1 MPNTIADDLQALNTA
16 RLNIADAI
24 TNKGGTVNTDKRFS
38 LFPNDINTI
47 PTANLTT
54 LNVTENGTYYSGEET
69 VVTSSTFPVVVNDS
83 NGTPVRHADVDGNTV
98 QSGTPSPTTP
108 IQPQGCG
115 DRTGNLAPP
124 LTEWVDGYI
133 TDAGTINVP
142 TGTNKEKTSDYIS
155 VKAGAAYTFSIENGF
170 QNSPWRAIGWYTQ
183 DKTFI
188 SRASGNASDA
198 LHTNAPSNA
207 VYCRLSYRTQG
218 RTTNPIFNLG
228 TEALPY
234 EPYGY
239 KLNISNGGENLIDVY
254 ANDTSNGYI
263 NNALLRASGDIYTPS
278 YGFISEYQPINE
290 SVTYTLNTGGKT
302 GESQSICFYT
312 SDKQLISGVAYAS
325 RTTITFTTPQG
336 ARYFRC
342 TVMRTQTDTESY
354 KHTMLNLGVTAL
366 PYSPYIEPTETS
378 IYLGEVQTT
387 RRIKKLVLGGTENWA
402 AQQAQGGNRFVLSI
416 QNARTSDTS
425 QINSICSHFPLLG
438 TGETFAKRLGYTI
451 VNSSIYLRYDPM
463 ETTTEFKSYLA
474 AQYAAGTPVTVWYV
488 LAEPETGIVNEP
500 LMKIG
505 DYADSLSVDI
515 ELPLLQNAKNNIDVN
530 TTVKP
535 SSASFTYNKLSEY
548 AGYDIVN
555 VNVPIPTKYV
565 TEITITENI
574 IEDNM
579 FKNYTALETA
589 ILPNTLTT
597 IGIGSFENCTS
608 LTLTTLPDTVTTIN
622 DNAFN
627 NCASLSLTTLPT
639 SLITI
644 GNNAFFGT
652 AMAGEIH
659 IPNTVTTIGDNIFSN
674 TGITDIIFD
683 GTPTT
688 ISSNAFSNISSL
700 ETIYVPWAEGT
711 VTGAPWGAG
720 SNVTILYVNTNWHDI
735 REVVRKG
742 KAQQFYPLG
751 TVLYDDFD
759 STNTNRT
766 AYEVVAYNH
775 FNDSSLSAQGYVDSM
790 TLCEKYVRYGVAV
803 DAIEALMAVTTELPA
818 GTYKF
823 TIPNYDATYGG
834 NKTYYFVLNNS
845 VPVGGQLVLNWPYQA
860 VPRTITTYA
869 SATATTSIE
878 SYGTSA
884 SPLPEWV
891 EGTSPEAID
900 LGTVTMSATA
910 TTNTY
915 GIFNHIH
922 RARYGSNNYAQS
934 GIRQYMN
941 ATTTNWWTPQTIFD
955 RRHGLNSSTGILGT
969 LNTDFVNV
977 LATPSITNIANNT
990 FEYQSLNGDTFTLN
1004 TEYTINTD
1012 KLFLLS
1018 HSEVNLSASPTLGTV
1033 LDYYIDADNTK
1044 RIKYD
1049 RTNNSTA
1056 RYWWF
1061 RTPYPTNA
1069 NYVRHCRASGAL
1081 DSYNATNGIGCV
1093 PACIIQ

>member
-1 MPNTIADDLQALNTA
+1 MPNTIADNLQALNTA
-16 RLNIADAI
+16 RLNIADVI
-24 TNKGGTVNTDKRFS
+24 INKGGTVNTDKRFS
-38 LFPNDINTI
+38 LFPNDINSI

-54 LNVTENGTYYSGEET
+54 LNVTENGTYYESTPTEI
-69 VVTSSTFPVVVNDS
+69 TSTSFPITLNDS
-83 NGTPVRHADVDGNTV
+83 LGTPLLDYLISGNMS
-98 QSGTPSPTTP
+98 QSGRPTPTNP
-108 IQPQGCG
+108 IQPQETGE
-115 DRTGNLAPP
+115 RTENLWNGEGFSARA
-124 LTEWVDGYI
+124 I
-133 TDAGTINVP
+133 TSTHEHADANTYGTTLSTTIGKETIITQSEYP
-142 TGTNKEKTSDYIS
+142 TGTAGYQNGFFFIDVDFSKYEIGDKVTLSFDYICNE
-155 VKAGAAYTFSIENGF
+155 VHSIEG
-170 QNSPWRAIGWYTQ
+170 QISTALYVGKNSNNIPVVL
-183 DKTFI
+183 
-188 SRASGNASDA
+188 SSGKWSVSGR
-198 LHTNAPSNA
+198 LTA
-207 VYCRLSYRTQG
+207 VITIIANMNPYVEVRLCGNSITVKNIMLNTG
-218 RTTNPIFNLG
+218 ST
-228 TEALPY
+228 ALPY

-239 KLNISNGGENLIDVY
+239 KIPISS
-254 ANDTSNGYI
+254 ADT
-263 NNALLRASGDIYTPS
+263 
-278 YGFISEYQPINE
+278 
-290 SVTYTLNTGGKT
+290 
-302 GESQSICFYT
+302 
-312 SDKQLISGVAYAS
+312 
-325 RTTITFTTPQG
+325 TTP
-336 ARYFRC
+336 
-342 TVMRTQTDTESY
+342 V
-354 KHTMLNLGVTAL
+354 
-366 PYSPYIEPTETS
+366 
-378 IYLGEVQTT
+378 YLGEVQTT
-387 RRIKKLVLGGTENWA
+387 RKVKKLVLDGTEDWIKFTDLNYTFIYSP
-402 AQQAQGGNRFVLSI
+402 RFRI
-416 QNARTSDTS
+416 
-425 QINSICSHFPLLG
+425 INGLCSHYPKYYGANFDKIDG
-438 TGETFAKRLGYTI
+438 
-451 VNSSIYLRYDPM
+451 IYLSNTNAFIITDLRF
-463 ETTTEFKSYLA
+463 TTADDFKSFLSQ
-474 AQYAAGTPVTVWYV
+474 QYAAGTPVTIWHV
-488 LAEPETGIVNEP
+488 LAEPTTGIVNEP
-500 LMKIG
+500 LRKIG
-505 DYADSLSVDI
+505 DYADTLSYEQAGVQI
-515 ELPLLQNAKNNIDVN
+515 PTNRGNTVIDVL
-530 TTVKP
+530 TELKP
-535 SSASFTYNKLSEY
+535 SEMYIKYDQPSEY
-548 AGYDIVN
+548 AGYNIVN

-574 IEDNM
+574 IEDNI

-622 DNAFN
+622 NNAFN

-644 GNNAFFGT
+644 GNNAFSGT
-652 AMAGEIH
+652 AIAGEIH

-688 ISSNAFSNISSL
+688 ISSNAFSTINSL

-803 DAIEALMAVTTELPA
+803 DATEALMAVTTELPA

-1033 LDYYIDADNTK
+1033 LDYYVDADNTK

-1061 RTPYPTNA
+1061 RTPIPTHA
-1069 NYVRHCRASGAL
+1069 GLVRLCTTSGAL
-1081 DSYNATNGIGCV
+1081 NNDGAYIGSGCV

>member
-1 MPNTIADDLQALNTA
+1 MPNTIADNLQALDTA

-24 TNKGGTVNTDKRFS
+24 INKGGTVNTDKRFS
-38 LFPNDINTI
+38 LFPDDINTI

-54 LNVTENGTYYSGEET
+54 LDVTENGTYYESTPTEI
-69 VVTSSTFPVVVNDS
+69 TSTSFPITLNNSLGTNLLDYLISS
-83 NGTPVRHADVDGNTV
+83 NMSQTGTP
-98 QSGTPSPTTP
+98 TPDNP
-108 IQPQGCG
+108 IQPQETGE
-115 DRTGNLAPP
+115 RTGNLYP
-124 LTEWVDGYI
+124 LDESKLHVGRIEND
-133 TDAGTINVP
+133 GTIDYEIGTLTVGTNSVTYEANEAWRGFYTDFIQVNEKEKLTFSLTNSATVALSCSCYDENDNFLGKATAP
-142 TGTNKEKTSDYIS
+142 STTSTKTFTLLTGTKKVRVSVTSS
-155 VKAGAAYTFSIENGF
+155 
-170 QNSPWRAIGWYTQ
+170 
-183 DKTFI
+183 DKTYTI
-188 SRASGNASDA
+188 LRPMLNTGS
-198 LHTNAPSNA
+198 T
-207 VYCRLSYRTQG
+207 
-218 RTTNPIFNLG
+218 
-228 TEALPY
+228 ALPY

-239 KLNISNGGENLIDVY
+239 KIPIS
-254 ANDTSNGYI
+254 S
-263 NNALLRASGDIYTPS
+263 AST
-278 YGFISEYQPINE
+278 
-290 SVTYTLNTGGKT
+290 
-302 GESQSICFYT
+302 
-312 SDKQLISGVAYAS
+312 
-325 RTTITFTTPQG
+325 TTP
-336 ARYFRC
+336 
-342 TVMRTQTDTESY
+342 V
-354 KHTMLNLGVTAL
+354 
-366 PYSPYIEPTETS
+366 
-378 IYLGEVQTT
+378 YLGEVETT
-387 RRIKKLVLGGTENWA
+387 RRIRKLVLTGNEGWQRTSNGA
-402 AQQAQGGNRFVLSI
+402 YYLPSSKCPLDYLRAYNVIICTCTHYQAQATVTGSTFVNNNCI
-416 QNARTSDTS
+416 TFYANVTPQTYEMYIAARDIATLDEF
-425 QINSICSHFPLLG
+425 Q
-438 TGETFAKRLGYTI
+438 A
-451 VNSSIYLRYDPM
+451 YLQQ
-463 ETTTEFKSYLA
+463 
-474 AQYAAGTPVTVWYV
+474 QYSAGTPVTVWYV
-488 LAEPETGIVNEP
+488 LATPTTGIVNEP
-500 LMKIG
+500 LRKIG
-505 DYADSLSVDI
+505 DYADTLSYEQAGVQI
-515 ELPLLQNAKNNIDVN
+515 PTNRGNTVIDVL
-530 TTVKP
+530 TELKP
-535 SSASFTYNKLSEY
+535 SEMYIKYDQPSEY
-548 AGYDIVN
+548 AGYNIVN

-574 IEDNM
+574 IEDNI

-627 NCASLSLTTLPT
+627 NCTSLSLTTLPT

-644 GNNAFFGT
+644 GNNAFSGT

-688 ISSNAFSNISSL
+688 ISSNAFSNINSL

-711 VTGAPWGAG
+711 VTGAPWGAE

-790 TLCEKYVRYGVAV
+790 TLCEKYVRYGVVV
-803 DAIEALMAVTTELPA
+803 DDAEALMAVTTELPA

-878 SYGTSA
+878 SYGTAA

-891 EGTSPEAID
+891 DGTSPEAID

-934 GIRQYMN
+934 DIRQYMN

-955 RRHGLNSSTGILGT
+955 RIHSLNSSTGILGT

-1004 TEYTINTD
+1004 TEYTIDTD

-1018 HSEVNLSASPTLGTV
+1018 HSEVNLSTSPTLGTV
-1033 LDYYIDADNTK
+1033 LDYYVYADNTK

-1061 RTPYPTNA
+1061 RTPHPTYAYN
-1069 NYVRHCRASGAL
+1069 VRSCSTSGAL
-1081 DSYNATNGIGCV
+1081 GGNTAYDGRGCV

>member
-1 MPNTIADDLQALNTA
+1 MPNTIADNLQALNTA

-38 LFPNDINTI
+38 LFPNDINSI
-47 PTANLTT
+47 PTANLTA
-54 LNVTENGTYYSGEET
+54 LNVTENGTYYESTPIEI
-69 VVTSSTFPVVVNDS
+69 TSTSFPITLNDS
-83 NGTPVRHADVDGNTV
+83 LGIPLLDYLISGNMSQTGIPTPTA
-98 QSGTPSPTTP
+98 S
-108 IQPQGCG
+108 IQPQETG
-115 DRTGNLAPP
+115 DLETVG
-124 LTEWVDGYI
+124 
-133 TDAGTINVP
+133 
-142 TGTNKEKTSDYIS
+142 
-155 VKAGAAYTFSIENGF
+155 VKAGQYKI
-170 QNSPWRAIGWYTQ
+170 P
-183 DKTFI
+183 I
-188 SRASGNASDA
+188 SS
-198 LHTNAPSNA
+198 
-207 VYCRLSYRTQG
+207 
-218 RTTNPIFNLG
+218 
-228 TEALPY
+228 
-234 EPYGY
+234 
-239 KLNISNGGENLIDVY
+239 
-254 ANDTSNGYI
+254 ANT
-263 NNALLRASGDIYTPS
+263 
-278 YGFISEYQPINE
+278 
-290 SVTYTLNTGGKT
+290 
-302 GESQSICFYT
+302 
-312 SDKQLISGVAYAS
+312 
-325 RTTITFTTPQG
+325 TTP
-336 ARYFRC
+336 
-342 TVMRTQTDTESY
+342 
-354 KHTMLNLGVTAL
+354 
-366 PYSPYIEPTETS
+366 
-378 IYLGEVQTT
+378 IYLGEVETT
-387 RRIKKLVLGGTENWA
+387 RKIKKLVLTGSETDGTY
-402 AQQAQGGNRFVLSI
+402 G
-416 QNARTSDTS
+416 
-425 QINSICSHFPLLG
+425 INSQSI
-438 TGETFAKRLGYTI
+438 
-451 VNSSIYLRYDPM
+451 IYLTPLATLLNQGALCTHYESTKKSQGATMPLNSI
-463 ETTTEFKSYLA
+463 TTAGGAGTSLWFRTEYTTVADFKAYLQQ
-474 AQYAAGTPVTVWYV
+474 QYAAGTPVCVWYV
-488 LAEPETGIVNEP
+488 LATPKTAVVNEP
-500 LMKIG
+500 LRKIG
-505 DYADSLSVDI
+505 DYADTVSYEQAGVQIPTNSGNTV
-515 ELPLLQNAKNNIDVN
+515 IDVL
-530 TTVKP
+530 TELKP
-535 SSASFTYNKLSEY
+535 SEIYIKYDQPSKY
-548 AGYDIVN
+548 AGYNIVN

-627 NCASLSLTTLPT
+627 NCASLALTALPT

-644 GNNAFFGT
+644 GNNAFSGT

-688 ISSNAFSNISSL
+688 ISSNAFSNINSL

-790 TLCEKYVRYGVAV
+790 TLCEKYVRFGVAV
-803 DAIEALMAVTTELPA
+803 DAVEALMAITTELPA
-818 GTYKF
+818 GTYRF
-823 TIPNYDATYGG
+823 TIPNYDAAYGG

-869 SATATTSIE
+869 SATATTFIE
-878 SYGTSA
+878 SYGTAA

-900 LGTVTMSATA
+900 LGTITMSTTA

-915 GIFNHIH
+915 GIFNHIY
-922 RARYGSNNYAQS
+922 RVRYGSNNYAQS

-955 RRHGLNSSTGILGT
+955 RRHSLNSSTGILGT

-1033 LDYYIDADNTK
+1033 LDYYVDADNAK

-1049 RTNNSTA
+1049 RTNNSKA
-1056 RYWWF
+1056 RHWWF
-1061 RTPYPTNA
+1061 RTPYPA
-1069 NYVRHCRASGAL
+1069 YAYYVRTCISSGAL
-1081 DSYNATNGIGCV
+1081 DNGRANIGFGCV

>member
-1 MPNTIADDLQALNTA
+1 MLTGEETWQLWNENYFSSVI
-16 RLNIADAI
+16 
-24 TNKGGTVNTDKRFS
+24 DKKAA
-38 LFPNDINTI
+38 INTI
-47 PTANLTT
+47 
-54 LNVTENGTYYSGEET
+54 V
-69 VVTSSTFPVVVNDS
+69 
-83 NGTPVRHADVDGNTV
+83 
-98 QSGTPSPTTP
+98 
-108 IQPQGCG
+108 
-115 DRTGNLAPP
+115 
-124 LTEWVDGYI
+124 
-133 TDAGTINVP
+133 
-142 TGTNKEKTSDYIS
+142 
-155 VKAGAAYTFSIENGF
+155 
-170 QNSPWRAIGWYTQ
+170 
-183 DKTFI
+183 
-188 SRASGNASDA
+188 
-198 LHTNAPSNA
+198 
-207 VYCRLSYRTQG
+207 
-218 RTTNPIFNLG
+218 
-228 TEALPY
+228 
-234 EPYGY
+234 
-239 KLNISNGGENLIDVY
+239 
-254 ANDTSNGYI
+254 
-263 NNALLRASGDIYTPS
+263 
-278 YGFISEYQPINE
+278 
-290 SVTYTLNTGGKT
+290 
-302 GESQSICFYT
+302 
-312 SDKQLISGVAYAS
+312 
-325 RTTITFTTPQG
+325 
-336 ARYFRC
+336 
-342 TVMRTQTDTESY
+342 
-354 KHTMLNLGVTAL
+354 
-366 PYSPYIEPTETS
+366 
-378 IYLGEVQTT
+378 
-387 RRIKKLVLGGTENWA
+387 
-402 AQQAQGGNRFVLSI
+402 
-416 QNARTSDTS
+416 
-425 QINSICSHFPLLG
+425 CSHF
-438 TGETFAKRLGYTI
+438 I
-451 VNSSIYLRYDPM
+451 NSSTGGISYS
-463 ETTTEFKSYLA
+463 KSSISGLKIAAAAVPFITSVSELKTWLA
-474 AQYAAGTPVTVWYV
+474 TQYAAGTPVTIWYV
-488 LAEPETGIVNEP
+488 LAEPTTGIVNEP
-500 LMKIG
+500 IRKIG
-505 DYADSLSVDI
+505 DYADTVSYEQAGVQIPTLNGNTV
-515 ELPLLQNAKNNIDVN
+515 IDVL
-530 TTVKP
+530 TELKP
-535 SSASFTYNKLSEY
+535 SEMYIKYDQPGEY
-548 AGYDIVN
+548 AGYNIVN

-627 NCASLSLTTLPT
+627 NCTSLSLTALPT

-644 GNNAFFGT
+644 GNNAFSGT

-790 TLCEKYVRYGVAV
+790 TLCEKYVRYGVAF
-803 DAIEALMAVTTELPA
+803 DAKEALMAVTTELPA
-818 GTYKF
+818 GTYRF
-823 TIPNYDATYGG
+823 TIPNCDTTYGG

-878 SYGTSA
+878 SYGTAA

-955 RRHGLNSSTGILGT
+955 RRHSLNSSTGILGT

-990 FEYQSLNGDTFTLN
+990 FEYQSLNGDTFTLD
-1004 TEYTINTD
+1004 TEYTIDTD

-1018 HSEVNLSASPTLGTV
+1018 HSEVNLSTSPTLGTV

-1061 RTPYPTNA
+1061 RAPFPTYTNFVHIC
-1069 NYVRHCRASGAL
+1069 NTSGAL
-1081 DSYNATNGIGCV
+1081 GNNLASNGHGCV

>member
-1 MPNTIADDLQALNTA
+1 MPNTIADNLQALNTA

-47 PTANLTT
+47 PTANLRT
-54 LNVTENGTYYSGEET
+54 LDVTENGTYYESTPTEI
-69 VVTSSTFPVVVNDS
+69 TSTSFPITLNDS
-83 NGTPVRHADVDGNTV
+83 LGTNLLDYLISGNMS
-98 QSGTPSPTTP
+98 QSGTPTPTNP
-108 IQPQGCG
+108 IQPQECG
-115 DRTGNLAPP
+115 DLETG
-124 LTEWVDGYI
+124 
-133 TDAGTINVP
+133 GT
-142 TGTNKEKTSDYIS
+142 
-155 VKAGAAYTFSIENGF
+155 KAGQYKI
-170 QNSPWRAIGWYTQ
+170 P
-183 DKTFI
+183 I
-188 SRASGNASDA
+188 SS
-198 LHTNAPSNA
+198 
-207 VYCRLSYRTQG
+207 
-218 RTTNPIFNLG
+218 
-228 TEALPY
+228 
-234 EPYGY
+234 
-239 KLNISNGGENLIDVY
+239 
-254 ANDTSNGYI
+254 ANT
-263 NNALLRASGDIYTPS
+263 
-278 YGFISEYQPINE
+278 
-290 SVTYTLNTGGKT
+290 
-302 GESQSICFYT
+302 
-312 SDKQLISGVAYAS
+312 
-325 RTTITFTTPQG
+325 TTP
-336 ARYFRC
+336 
-342 TVMRTQTDTESY
+342 V
-354 KHTMLNLGVTAL
+354 
-366 PYSPYIEPTETS
+366 
-378 IYLGEVQTT
+378 YLGEVETT
-387 RRIKKLVLGGTENWA
+387 RKIRKIVFVGSEDENWSA
-402 AQQAQGGNRFVLSI
+402 QSAGGGAIRFRYTISNSVQADTAHPTSICTHLPLGAESGTWNTDNIYTISNNYLWLRLDSSFTTVAALKSWLAQQYAN
-416 QNARTSDTS
+416 
-425 QINSICSHFPLLG
+425 G
-438 TGETFAKRLGYTI
+438 TPFTVYYTFAT
-451 VNSSIYLRYDPM
+451 
-463 ETTTEFKSYLA
+463 
-474 AQYAAGTPVTVWYV
+474 
-488 LAEPETGIVNEP
+488 PETGIVNEP
-500 LMKIG
+500 IRKIG
-505 DYADSLSVDI
+505 DYADTLSMEQAGVQIPTLNGQTVVDV
-515 ELPLLQNAKNNIDVN
+515 D
-530 TTVKP
+530 TTLKP
-535 SSASFTYNKLSEY
+535 SEMYIKYDQPSEY
-548 AGYDIVN
+548 AGYNIVN

-627 NCASLSLTTLPT
+627 NCTSLSLTTLPT

-644 GNNAFFGT
+644 GNNAFSGT
-652 AMAGEIH
+652 VIAGEIH

-688 ISSNAFSNISSL
+688 ISSNAFSNINSL

-742 KAQQFYPLG
+742 KARQFYPLG

-803 DAIEALMAVTTELPA
+803 DVREALMAVTTELPA

-845 VPVGGQLVLNWPYQA
+845 VPVGGQLILSWPYQA

-878 SYGTSA
+878 SYGTAA

-955 RRHGLNSSTGILGT
+955 RQHGLNSATGILGT

-1061 RTPYPTNA
+1061 RTPSPTGA
-1069 NYVRHCRASGAL
+1069 NDVRICGTSGAL
-1081 DSYNATNGIGCV
+1081 NSNYASSGPGCV

>member
-1 MPNTIADDLQALNTA
+1 MPAQ
-16 RLNIADAI
+16 
-24 TNKGGTVNTDKRFS
+24 
-38 LFPNDINTI
+38 
-47 PTANLTT
+47 
-54 LNVTENGTYYSGEET
+54 SGKNAT
-69 VVTSSTFPVVVNDS
+69 FYMRISSSTAS
-83 NGTPVRHADVDGNTV
+83 TV
-98 QSGTPSPTTP
+98 AE
-108 IQPQGCG
+108 
-115 DRTGNLAPP
+115 L
-124 LTEWVDGYI
+124 
-133 TDAGTINVP
+133 
-142 TGTNKEKTSDYIS
+142 
-155 VKAGAAYTFSIENGF
+155 
-170 QNSPWRAIGWYTQ
+170 
-183 DKTFI
+183 
-188 SRASGNASDA
+188 
-198 LHTNAPSNA
+198 
-207 VYCRLSYRTQG
+207 
-218 RTTNPIFNLG
+218 
-228 TEALPY
+228 
-234 EPYGY
+234 
-239 KLNISNGGENLIDVY
+239 
-254 ANDTSNGYI
+254 
-263 NNALLRASGDIYTPS
+263 
-278 YGFISEYQPINE
+278 
-290 SVTYTLNTGGKT
+290 
-302 GESQSICFYT
+302 
-312 SDKQLISGVAYAS
+312 
-325 RTTITFTTPQG
+325 
-336 ARYFRC
+336 
-342 TVMRTQTDTESY
+342 
-354 KHTMLNLGVTAL
+354 
-366 PYSPYIEPTETS
+366 
-378 IYLGEVQTT
+378 
-387 RRIKKLVLGGTENWA
+387 
-402 AQQAQGGNRFVLSI
+402 
-416 QNARTSDTS
+416 
-425 QINSICSHFPLLG
+425 
-438 TGETFAKRLGYTI
+438 
-451 VNSSIYLRYDPM
+451 
-463 ETTTEFKSYLA
+463 KSYLA
-474 AQYAAGTPVTVWYV
+474 TQYAAGTPVTVWYI
-488 LAEPETGIVNEP
+488 LATPETVTINEP
-500 LMKIG
+500 LRKIG
-505 DYADSLSVDI
+505 DYADTVSYEQAGVPIPTLNGNTV
-515 ELPLLQNAKNNIDVN
+515 IDVE
-530 TTVKP
+530 TTLKP
-535 SSASFTYNKLSEY
+535 SQMYIKYDQPSEY
-548 AGYDIVN
+548 AGYSIVN

-622 DNAFN
+622 DNTFN
-627 NCASLSLTTLPT
+627 NCTSLSLTTLPT

-644 GNNAFFGT
+644 GNNAFSET

-659 IPNTVTTIGDNIFSN
+659 LPNTVTTIGDNIFSN

-751 TVLYDDFD
+751 TILYDDFD

-790 TLCEKYVRYGVAV
+790 TLCEKYVRNGVAM
-803 DAIEALMAVTTELPA
+803 DATEALMAVTTELPA

-823 TIPNYDATYGG
+823 TIPDYDATYGG

-878 SYGTSA
+878 SYGTAA

-900 LGTVTMSATA
+900 LGTVTLSATA

-941 ATTTNWWTPQTIFD
+941 TTTTNWWTPQTIFD
-955 RRHGLNSSTGILGT
+955 RQHGLNSSTGILGT

-990 FEYQSLNGDTFTLN
+990 FEYQSLNGDTFTLD
-1004 TEYTINTD
+1004 TEYTIDTD

-1018 HSEVNLSASPTLGTV
+1018 YSEVNLSASPTLGTV

-1044 RIKYD
+1044 RIKYN

-1061 RTPYPTNA
+1061 RTPTPTSA
-1069 NYVRHCRASGAL
+1069 GYVRGCDTSGAL
-1081 DSYNATNGIGCV
+1081 RGNGASNGNGCV

>member
-1 MPNTIADDLQALNTA
+1 MPNTIADNLQALDTA

-24 TNKGGTVNTDKRFS
+24 INKGGTVNTDKRFS

-47 PTANLTT
+47 PTANLTA
-54 LNVTENGTYYSGEET
+54 LNVTENGTYYES
-69 VVTSSTFPVVVNDS
+69 TSTEITSTSFPITLDDS
-83 NGTPVRHADVDGNTV
+83 LGTPLLDYLISGNMSQT
-98 QSGTPSPTTP
+98 GALSPTTP
-108 IQPQGCG
+108 IQPQETG
-115 DRTGNLAPP
+115 DLETTG
-124 LTEWVDGYI
+124 E
-133 TDAGTINVP
+133 
-142 TGTNKEKTSDYIS
+142 
-155 VKAGAAYTFSIENGF
+155 KAGQYKI
-170 QNSPWRAIGWYTQ
+170 P
-183 DKTFI
+183 I
-188 SRASGNASDA
+188 SSAN
-198 LHTNAPSNA
+198 T
-207 VYCRLSYRTQG
+207 
-218 RTTNPIFNLG
+218 TTN
-228 TEALPY
+228 
-234 EPYGY
+234 
-239 KLNISNGGENLIDVY
+239 
-254 ANDTSNGYI
+254 
-263 NNALLRASGDIYTPS
+263 
-278 YGFISEYQPINE
+278 
-290 SVTYTLNTGGKT
+290 
-302 GESQSICFYT
+302 
-312 SDKQLISGVAYAS
+312 
-325 RTTITFTTPQG
+325 
-336 ARYFRC
+336 
-342 TVMRTQTDTESY
+342 
-354 KHTMLNLGVTAL
+354 
-366 PYSPYIEPTETS
+366 
-378 IYLGEVQTT
+378 IYLSEVETT
-387 RRIKKLVLGGTENWA
+387 RKIKKLVLDGTENWGRY
-402 AQQAQGGNRFVLSI
+402 AQDSSRWLYYLSI
-416 QNARTSDTS
+416 TKAAVKNA
-425 QINSICSHFPLLG
+425 ICTHCQYS
-438 TGETFAKRLGYTI
+438 
-451 VNSSIYLRYDPM
+451 SSIPDYSTVGVQVSNSLVSLLLNLGEIIGDNTL
-463 ETTTEFKSYLA
+463 ESFKSYLA
-474 AQYAAGTPVTVWYV
+474 AQYANGTPVTVWYV
-488 LAEPETGIVNEP
+488 LATPETVTINEP
-500 LMKIG
+500 LRKIG
-505 DYADSLSVDI
+505 DYADRVSYEQAGVQI
-515 ELPLLQNAKNNIDVN
+515 PTNRGNTVIDVE
-530 TTVKP
+530 TTLKP
-535 SSASFTYNKLSEY
+535 SEMYIKYDQPGEY
-548 AGYDIVN
+548 AGYNIVN

-627 NCASLSLTTLPT
+627 NCTSLSLTALPT

-644 GNNAFFGT
+644 GNNAFSGT
-652 AMAGEIH
+652 AMVGEIH

-688 ISSNAFSNISSL
+688 ISSNAFSNINSL

-818 GTYKF
+818 GTYRF
-823 TIPNYDATYGG
+823 TIPNYDATHGG

-860 VPRTITTYA
+860 VPRIITTYA

-878 SYGTSA
+878 SYGTAA

-900 LGTVTMSATA
+900 LGTVTLSDTA

-955 RRHGLNSSTGILGT
+955 RRHSLNSSTGILGT

-1004 TEYTINTD
+1004 TEYTIDTD

-1033 LDYYIDADNTK
+1033 LDYYVDADNTK

-1061 RTPYPTNA
+1061 RTPNPSLA
-1069 NYVRHCRASGAL
+1069 CYVRNCYSSGAL
-1081 DSYNATNGIGCV
+1081 NSSGARDSYGCV
-1093 PACIIQ
+1093 HACIIQ